1 MQQLDR
7 TDGETLGDLGK
18 PYVVPVE
25 DWPDV
30 DRIKFTVE
38 IDFNDGK
45 WPKKV
50 EMALLNHAAL
60 VAAKAFL
67 DAGALPPINFD
78 DEDLTV
84 QWYPAKKTIVV
95 IFQRNVAG
103 TMRFVPLTYT
113 PQEKDIRWLCF
124 ARGWPKPA
132 DDVPL
137 KDDAPAD
144 GETVH

>member
-7 TDGETLGDLGK
+7 ADGEALGNLGK

-30 DRIKFTVE
+30 DRIKLSVE

-45 WPKKV
+45 WPKAV
-50 EMALLNHAAL
+50 EMPLLSHAAL
-60 VAAKAFL
+60 MACRAYLA
-67 DAGALPPINFD
+67 AGALPPINFD
-78 DEDLTV
+78 DADLTV

-103 TMRFVPLTYT
+103 AMRFVPLTYT

-124 ARGWPKPA
+124 ARGWPKPSDGVALEGVAPVGA
-132 DDVPL
+132 D
-137 KDDAPAD
+137 
-144 GETVH
+144 TVH